1 MATNER
7 VTPIT
12 GPNKVPKNING
23 KLFFSFVKMGILF
36 DFNFPAKV
44 KTMKAAENANSKRIQ
59 TACMV
64 GNLSE

>member
-44 KTMKAAENANSKRIQ
+44 PDCYKKNE
-59 TACMV
+59 
-64 GNLSE
+64 